1 MFRRLITTT
10 AALLATGLVLT
21 GCGAANAGSTST
33 PDTSKPLRIMA
44 DVTPHS
50 LLLKEAEKDIGAP
63 AKITA
68 FIRFALGE
76 GIEKEE
82 QDFAAEVAAAGGTTG

>member
-44 DVTPHS
+44 DVTP
-50 LLLKEAEKDIGAP
+50 
-63 AKITA
+63 T
-68 FIRFALGE
+68 RCC
-76 GIEKEE
+76 
-82 QDFAAEVAAAGGTTG
+82 

>member
-21 GCGAANAGSTST
+21 GCGAANSGSTST

-50 LLLKEAEKDIGAP
+50 LLLKEAQKEGL
-63 AKITA
+63 
-68 FIRFALGE
+68 LG
-76 GIEKEE
+76 
-82 QDFAAEVAAAGGTTG
+82 DV

>member
-21 GCGAANAGSTST
+21 GCGAANSGSTST

-50 LLLKEAEKDIGAP
+50 LLLNLNPPVDVVRVFVLVDP
-63 AKITA
+63 VW
-68 FIRFALGE
+68 
-76 GIEKEE
+76 
-82 QDFAAEVAAAGGTTG
+82 D

>member
-44 DVTPHS
+44 TCESPVEWWGFGDRRGLIV
-50 LLLKEAEKDIGAP
+50 
-63 AKITA
+63 
-68 FIRFALGE
+68 
-76 GIEKEE
+76 
-82 QDFAAEVAAAGGTTG
+82 